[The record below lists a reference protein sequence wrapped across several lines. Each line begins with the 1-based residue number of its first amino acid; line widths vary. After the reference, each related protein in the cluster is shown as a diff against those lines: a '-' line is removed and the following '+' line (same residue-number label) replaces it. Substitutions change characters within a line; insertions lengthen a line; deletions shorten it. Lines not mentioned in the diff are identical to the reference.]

1 MDRVFEEKMRQVRA
15 NMRLS
20 VIAEACAEL
29 RCEKT
34 PEEVSRII
42 KMLAG
47 VHAALSDDEQ
57 NSESVRLPGNM
68 SVAAEAISKADKGC
82 SAETVPEVKALRFL
96 EGEIADTLE
105 LCINLFH
112 AIETELLSEPF
123 RLNLEAALKLAEEKA
138 VRQIEAFFAELK
150 KISPAE

>member
-1 MDRVFEEKMRQVRA
+1 MDQVFEEKMRLVRA

-34 PEEVSRII
+34 PEELSRII

-47 VHAALSDDEQ
+47 VHAALADNEQ
-57 NSESVRLPGNM
+57 NSDAVRLPKNL
-68 SVAAEAISKADKGC
+68 SVVAEAIADADKGVTV
-82 SAETVPEVKALRFL
+82 ETAPEVKALRFL